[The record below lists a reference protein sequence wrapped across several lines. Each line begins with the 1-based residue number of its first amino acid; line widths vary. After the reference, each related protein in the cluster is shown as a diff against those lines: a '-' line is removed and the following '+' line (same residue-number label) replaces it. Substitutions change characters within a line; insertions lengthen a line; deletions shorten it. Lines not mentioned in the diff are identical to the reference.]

1 MAKAKSANEIEH
13 KTTPVKRRVA
23 TSKEKS
29 STERIASMEAALQ
42 ASGGRV
48 LGTLRLS
55 AEAAAALEVLTKR
68 YGTVRKAIEQ
78 ALITAKK

>member
-1 MAKAKSANEIEH
+1 MAKTKSAPETEKEIA
-13 KTTPVKRRVA
+13 PKRRRTA
-23 TSKEKS
+23 TGKAKS

-55 AEAAAALEVLTKR
+55 AEAAAALEVLTER
-68 YGTVRKAIEQ
+68 YGTVRMAIEQ
-78 ALITAKK
+78 ALIKAKK